1 MIKIIKKT
9 FTFYAL
15 YIHPLIGVWFIGL
28 GLFTLYST
36 YATESLCVQ
45 TIATCAT
52 SAVDQFMSGA
62 FILFGVIVLL
72 FWYIDTYAP
81 YRNKKND
88 FKSSLKPEDFVK

>member
-1 MIKIIKKT
+1 MIKIIIKT
-9 FTFYAL
+9 FAW
-15 YIHPLIGVWFIGL
+15 VWFIGL
-28 GLFTLYST
+28 GLFKLYST

-52 SAVDQFMSGA
+52 SEIDQFMSGA
-62 FILFGVIVLL
+62 VILFGVIVLL